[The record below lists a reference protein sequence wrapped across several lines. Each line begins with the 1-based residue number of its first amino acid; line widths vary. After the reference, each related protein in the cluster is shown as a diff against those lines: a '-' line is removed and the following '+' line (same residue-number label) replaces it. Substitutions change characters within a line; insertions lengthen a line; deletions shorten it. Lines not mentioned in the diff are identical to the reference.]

1 MKLNAARVNG
11 GLTQAE
17 MCKVLGICKNSY
29 LKIEKGKKHMTEEQA
44 HAFSEACGCKISDL
58 DCKVLV
64 LTDAST
70 LS

>member
-1 MKLNAARVNG
+1 MILKAARVNG
-11 GLTQAE
+11 GLTQSE

-29 LKIEKGKKHMTEEQA
+29 LAIEKGDKHMTEAQA
-44 HAFSEACGCKISDL
+44 KAFSEACGCKVSDL